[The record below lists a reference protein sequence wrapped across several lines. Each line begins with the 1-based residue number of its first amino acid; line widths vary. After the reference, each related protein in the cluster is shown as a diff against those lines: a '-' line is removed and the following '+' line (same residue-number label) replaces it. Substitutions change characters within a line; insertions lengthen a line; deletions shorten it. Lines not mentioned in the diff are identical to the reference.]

1 MTVSAIVPQK
11 QLGEAKS
18 RLRGA
23 LAPGDRATLSLALLR
38 HVCGTVAAVVGV
50 DRVTVVTP
58 DPGIRQYLR
67 GWGLGSVLDPGRDLN
82 DALARVMASPVC
94 EGRDALVVVADLP
107 WLRPPDVVALLAASR
122 RRSVVLAPS
131 KDGAGTSA
139 LLVPAGVRF
148 TPAFGIGSRV
158 AHRRAAQA
166 SGLGVVEIVRPGTA
180 FDLDTPEDLGGLS
193 ALAWLEGYLRR

>member
-11 QLGEAKS
+11 WLGEAKS

-23 LAPGDRATLSLALLR
+23 LTSDDRAALSLVLLR
-38 HVCGTVAAVVGV
+38 HVCGTVAAVAGV

-58 DPGIRQYLR
+58 DPRVRERLR
-67 GWGLGSVLDPGRDLN
+67 AWGVGSVLDAGRDLN
-82 DALARVMASPVC
+82 DALAQVMASPVC
-94 EGRDALVVVADLP
+94 QGRDVLVVVADLP

-139 LLVPAGVRF
+139 LLVPAGIRF
-148 TPAFGIGSRV
+148 LPAFGIGSRA

-180 FDLDTPEDLGGLS
+180 FDLDTPEDLAGLPG
-193 ALAWLEGYLRR
+193 LGWLDATPRP